1 MRRTIPAD
9 RVASMDHLIQ
19 RFYSAFN
26 DHNGETMA
34 ACYATDAR
42 FCDPVFPD
50 LRGAEPGAMWKM
62 LTGRAGDLRIELAEH
77 EASGNSGSAHWIAYY
92 TFHTGRSVVNDI

>member
-1 MRRTIPAD
+1 
-9 RVASMDHLIQ
+9 MDHLIQ

-77 EASGNSGSAHWIAYY
+77 EASGDSGSA
-92 TFHTGRSVVNDI
+92 GRSAPAFGQPRHPSRALATPGHSCN